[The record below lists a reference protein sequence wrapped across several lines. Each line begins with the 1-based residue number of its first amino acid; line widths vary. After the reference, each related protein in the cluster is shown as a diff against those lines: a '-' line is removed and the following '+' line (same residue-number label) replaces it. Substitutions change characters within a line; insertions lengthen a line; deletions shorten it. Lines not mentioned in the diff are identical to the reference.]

1 MARLNGGII
10 GKINQSSFGK
20 CTTTSKTSTSSL
32 TLQSGTRQ
40 VQALLV
46 AGGGAGG
53 TVAGGGG
60 GGGGY
65 RCVSNIQVA
74 SGCLSVTVGAGVAGA
89 GYNAAP
95 NLGNDT
101 SIATICGE
109 TIAAGGGGA
118 GTTLSFSSPAYGE
131 GGSGGGGA
139 YNAQV
144 NYSGNV
150 PPVSPPQGN
159 PGGQGVNNAP
169 GPAGG
174 GGGGAV

>member
-60 GGGGY
+60 GGGG
-65 RCVSNIQVA
+65 
-74 SGCLSVTVGAGVAGA
+74 
-89 GYNAAP
+89 
-95 NLGNDT
+95 
-101 SIATICGE
+101 
-109 TIAAGGGGA
+109 
-118 GTTLSFSSPAYGE
+118 
-131 GGSGGGGA
+131 
-139 YNAQV
+139 
-144 NYSGNV
+144 
-150 PPVSPPQGN
+150 
-159 PGGQGVNNAP
+159 
-169 GPAGG
+169 
-174 GGGGAV
+174 